1 MNAQDIKVGRYYTD
15 KYLGVVKVLEV
26 NSIEDNLRIE
36 VLDDKDVYGLIVNEK
51 GGYLFSLVIG
61 AMDLKESN
69 SMKERLAN
77 GLLDALVSK
86 GKNKGM
92 LKKQCPPMNTVGS
105 AVWQAIVGFSNPYK
119 IGFGHMMF
127 MDEGNRELYDY
138 VVQLGKHVDL
148 TTFDTDSNALKKLG
162 VW

>member
-1 MNAQDIKVGRYYTD
+1 MEVQKIKVGRYYTD

-26 NSIEDNLRIE
+26 NPIEDNLRIE
-36 VLDDKDVYGLIVNEK
+36 PLEDKTYGLIVNEK
-51 GGYLFSLVIG
+51 GGYLFSLGMG
-61 AMDLKESN
+61 AKDLKESS
-69 SMKERLAN
+69 SMRERMAN

-138 VVQLGKHVDL
+138 VVQLGKHIDL
-148 TTFDTDSNALKKLG
+148 TTFDTDSNALKNLG